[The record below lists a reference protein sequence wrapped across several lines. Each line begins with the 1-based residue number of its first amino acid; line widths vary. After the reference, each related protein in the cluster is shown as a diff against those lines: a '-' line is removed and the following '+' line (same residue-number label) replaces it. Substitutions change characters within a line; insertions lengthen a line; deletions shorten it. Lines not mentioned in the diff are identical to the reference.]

1 MTIFNSMSVS
11 VLIILL
17 IAGAAIGLFASQ
29 TDLVNPHTSQAKAGQ
44 IEAETRHL
52 DAMNQLEEQLAAAK
66 TEAEIAKIRHDMGLE
81 EARYQDELARIAA
94 DQAYYQ
100 ESLRIKL
107 DAQQMFLNVLL
118 ILSGTAG
125 VAIILIGT
133 RFVLVRI
140 NVLLI
145 LSGTAGVAIILIG
158 TRFVLVRIQPP
169 APVASPKQPLR
180 QVPSAAR
187 SHHSPNGYEQMRI
200 QARQREILDRQIML
214 QRMNSACNPSRTT
227 KEDYHN
233 LPLAGD

>member
-29 TDLVNPHTSQAKAGQ
+29 TDLLNPHTSQAKAGQ

-100 ESLRIKL
+100 ESLRIKSG
-107 DAQQMFLNVLL
+107 AQQMFLTVLV

-125 VAIILIGT
+125 VAILLIGT
-133 RFVLVRI
+133 RF
-140 NVLLI
+140 
-145 LSGTAGVAIILIG
+145 A
-158 TRFVLVRIQPP
+158 LVRIQPTT
-169 APVASPKQPLR
+169 PVTATKQPLR
-180 QVPSAAR
+180 QVSPAR
-187 SHHSPNGYEQMRI
+187 SHHSPNDYEQMRI
-200 QARQREILDRQIML
+200 QARQRELLERHIML
-214 QRMNSACNPSRTT
+214 QRMKNACNPSKTT
-227 KEDYHN
+227 KEDYQK
-233 LPLAGD
+233 LPLVGD

>member
-1 MTIFNSMSVS
+1 MNWITGFA
-11 VLIILL
+11 LLL
-17 IAGAAIGLFASQ
+17 ILVGAVVGLSLAAP
-29 TDLVNPHTSQAKAGQ
+29 DILNPNTSQAKVEQ
-44 IEAETRHL
+44 MRAETRHI

-66 TEAEIAKIRHDMGLE
+66 TEAEIAAIRHDMELE
-81 EARYQDELARIAA
+81 EARYQAELARIAA

-107 DAQQMFLNVLL
+107 GAQQMFLTVLV

-125 VAIILIGT
+125 VAILLIGT
-133 RFVLVRI
+133 RF
-140 NVLLI
+140 
-145 LSGTAGVAIILIG
+145 A
-158 TRFVLVRIQPP
+158 LVRIQPP

-200 QARQREILDRQIML
+200 QARQRELLERQIML
-214 QRMNSACNPSRTT
+214 QRMKNACNPPQTS
-227 KEDYHN
+227 DYHN

>member
-29 TDLVNPHTSQAKAGQ
+29 TDLVNPHTSQARAEQ
-44 IEAETRHL
+44 MRAETRHR
-52 DAMNQLEEQLAAAK
+52 DAMNKFEEQLAAAK
-66 TEAEIAKIRHDMGLE
+66 TEAEIATIRHDMALE
-81 EARYQDELARIAA
+81 EARYQAELAQIAA

-140 NVLLI
+140 
-145 LSGTAGVAIILIG
+145 
-158 TRFVLVRIQPP
+158 QPP
-169 APVASPKQPLR
+169 APVASPKQPIR
-180 QVPSAAR
+180 QVSPDHR
-187 SHHSPNGYEQMRI
+187 THHSPNGYERMRI